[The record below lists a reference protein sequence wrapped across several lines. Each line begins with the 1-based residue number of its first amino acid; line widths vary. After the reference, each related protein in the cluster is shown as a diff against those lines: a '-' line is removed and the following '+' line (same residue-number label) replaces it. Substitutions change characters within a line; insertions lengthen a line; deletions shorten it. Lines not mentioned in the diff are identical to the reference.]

1 MLEINLFG
9 SVRLTFPGSPILRF
23 RGQTEVALLIYLA
36 QTRQSHRRDALADL
50 LWDARSSKQALG
62 NLRTTLSRLR
72 QQVGDAVIVTRDSLA
87 FDPDILHQ
95 VDSVR
100 FEAQLQALTT
110 CRSSEDASQL
120 RAALALYTGAFLA
133 AFSLPSA
140 PRFDDWVRV
149 ERERLRRL
157 MQTGYQRLIRYAMEH
172 HDVALGLESAR
183 RWIILDPTNEE
194 AYCSLMQ
201 AQFLAG
207 DRSAA
212 LKTYETCGTVLAKEL
227 DVPPSILTKR
237 LAEAIRAAGLGH
249 HLTRSTTVSTPQQ
262 GNFLLVGRAGEY
274 AQLVRAFRAAQAGQ
288 FQAVVVSGEMG
299 IGKTRLIDD
308 FLDWATLE
316 DGDIL
321 KGRAFEVDS
330 GLPYQPIVMALRSRL
345 ERENAPD
352 DLLSDVWLAELSR
365 LLPELL
371 ERYPDL
377 RSAMVPYGGDETVA
391 RTRLFEAMA
400 RLGQAMSRRRPLVLF
415 LDDWQWADRAS
426 LDLLNYL
433 SQAWAAAGQPILLLL
448 TVRLEDLGIDARL
461 AEWLATW
468 TRLVPVVHVRLKR
481 LTQADTVAFVEAWAG
496 AACDEPAVGTL
507 CARLHGDTGGNPFF
521 MVEIVR
527 MLAEQVGGANGPGP
541 IDLSSVVAQIE
552 AGLPM
557 PVTVR
562 QGILARLARLDERA
576 RMLLVATA
584 VLGRNCR
591 FEEMCQVSG
600 VDDLAG
606 LPALD
611 VLLAGRLIVETGDL
625 HQPYAFA
632 HDKIRDVVYTE
643 AGYSRRRVFHRRAL
657 STLERV
663 EAPTAELAYHAL
675 AAREWDLAF
684 RYSLAAGDAA
694 MQIQAEPVAIG
705 LYEQALRLLR
715 EGRVRVD
722 SATRHRLEV
731 KLGLAGRAM
740 ETP

>member
-1 MLEINLFG
+1 MLQMNLFG
-9 SVRLTFPGSPILRF
+9 SVRLAFPESPILRF

-62 NLRTTLSRLR
+62 NLRTTLTRLR
-72 QQVGDAVIVTRDSLA
+72 QQVGDVVIVTRDCLA
-87 FDPDILHQ
+87 FDPDVRQQ

-100 FEAQLQALTT
+100 FEAQVQALAT

-120 RAALALYTGAFLA
+120 HAALALYTGAFLA

-149 ERERLRRL
+149 EQERLRRL
-157 MQTGYQRLIRYAMEH
+157 MQAGYQRLISYALDH
-172 HDVALGLESAR
+172 HDVDLGLESAK
-183 RWIILDPTNEE
+183 RWLVLDPTNED
-194 AYCSLMQ
+194 AYYSLMQ

-212 LKTYETCGTVLAKEL
+212 LKTYERCGIVLAEEL
-227 DVPPSILTKR
+227 DVVPSPAGER
-237 LAEAIRAAGLGH
+237 LATAIRAAGLSP
-249 HLTRSTTVSTPQQ
+249 HLTGSTTVSTHQQ
-262 GNFLLVGRAGEY
+262 HDFPLVGRADDY
-274 AQLVRAFRAAQAGQ
+274 AQLVEAFRSVRSGH
-288 FQAVVVSGEMG
+288 FQAVVVSGEIG

-308 FLDWATLE
+308 FLDWASLE

-321 KGRAFEVDS
+321 KGRAFEVDT
-330 GLPYQPIVMALRSRL
+330 GLPYQPIVMALRGRL

-377 RSAMVPYGGDETVA
+377 RSALVPYGGDETVA
-391 RTRLFEAMA
+391 RTRLFEAVA
-400 RLGQAMSRRRPLVLF
+400 RFGQAMSRRRPLVLF

-433 SQAWAAAGQPILLLL
+433 SQTWASGGQPILLLV
-448 TVRLEDLGIDARL
+448 TVRLEDLGIDTRL
-461 AEWLATW
+461 AEWVATW
-468 TRLVPVVHVRLKR
+468 ARLVPVIHVRLKR

-496 AACDEPAVGTL
+496 TACDEPAVGTL
-507 CARLHGDTGGNPFF
+507 CARLYGDTGGNPFF

-527 MLAEQVGGANGPGP
+527 MLAEQVPGASGPGP

-562 QGILARLARLDERA
+562 QGILARLARLDEKA
-576 RMLLVATA
+576 RMLLVAA
-584 VLGRNCR
+584 SVLGRNCR

-611 VLLAGRLIVETGDL
+611 VLLAGRFFVETGDL
-625 HQPYAFA
+625 HQPYSFA

-643 AGYSRRRVFHRRAL
+643 AGYSRRRIFHRRAL
-657 STLERV
+657 RTLERA

-675 AAREWDLAF
+675 AAQEWELAF
-684 RYSLAAGDAA
+684 RYSLQAADAA
-694 MQIQAEPVAIG
+694 MRIQAVAVAIDQ
-705 LYEQALRLLR
+705 YEPALRLLR
-715 EGRVRVD
+715 EERVRVD
-722 SATRHRLEV
+722 SATRQDVEV
-731 KLGLAGRAM
+731 RLGLARESM
-740 ETP
+740 